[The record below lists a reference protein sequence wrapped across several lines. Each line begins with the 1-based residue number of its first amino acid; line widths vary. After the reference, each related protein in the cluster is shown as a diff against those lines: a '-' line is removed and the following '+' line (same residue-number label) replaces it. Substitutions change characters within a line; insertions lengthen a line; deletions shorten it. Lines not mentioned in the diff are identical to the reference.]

1 MNFFIFRGVVG
12 DQNCPIRAILLV
24 NVSVLYL
31 KKTLSNDLQ
40 NDFWPLIHVK
50 SFQSSNIT
58 WYKVHIP
65 ICSHLKVCKS
75 GLKWAIHSWILLFL
89 WKWPNQWVTVGHE
102 THFFPYQK
110 VLGKICQ
117 KHNHQAFLKFNLIPK
132 IFPVFQKLS
141 KKWYHKYNC
150 ALISVYAITYVLSQ
164 RYSLFFTIFSK
175 NVYQMGLDEF

>member
-1 MNFFIFRGVVG
+1 M
-12 DQNCPIRAILLV
+12 
-24 NVSVLYL
+24 

-141 KKWYHKYNC
+141 KKWYHKYNR
-150 ALISVYAITYVLSQ
+150 ALISVYSRLPNKRTGYVYQFLNFFPGGTLLFEGYVYWIWRFLNTKLELSQ
-164 RYSLFFTIFSK
+164 K
-175 NVYQMGLDEF
+175 NL

>member
-1 MNFFIFRGVVG
+1 M
-12 DQNCPIRAILLV
+12 
-24 NVSVLYL
+24 

-50 SFQSSNIT
+50 SFQSSNISG
-58 WYKVHIP
+58 YMVHIP

-89 WKWPNQWVTVGHE
+89 WKWPNQWVTVGYE
-102 THFFPYQK
+102 NHFFPYQK

-117 KHNHQAFLKFNLIPK
+117 KHNHQAFLEFNPISK
-132 IFPVFQKLS
+132 IFPVFQKLP

-150 ALISVYAITYVLSQ
+150 ALISVLTLQAHKDLIS
-164 RYSLFFTIFSK
+164 YS
-175 NVYQMGLDEF
+175 

>member
-65 ICSHLKVCKS
+65 ICSHLKVGKS

-89 WKWPNQWVTVGHE
+89 WKWPNQWVTVGYE
-102 THFFPYQK
+102 NHFFPYQK
-110 VLGKICQ
+110 LLGKIWPLKALLCLFYPISLGSILRLSDKMLYIFAAHSTSTQ
-117 KHNHQAFLKFNLIPK
+117 RPYLIFIVGTDCPVQSIASGTKHK
-132 IFPVFQKLS
+132 S
-141 KKWYHKYNC
+141 TRT
-150 ALISVYAITYVLSQ
+150 S
-164 RYSLFFTIFSK
+164 
-175 NVYQMGLDEF
+175 